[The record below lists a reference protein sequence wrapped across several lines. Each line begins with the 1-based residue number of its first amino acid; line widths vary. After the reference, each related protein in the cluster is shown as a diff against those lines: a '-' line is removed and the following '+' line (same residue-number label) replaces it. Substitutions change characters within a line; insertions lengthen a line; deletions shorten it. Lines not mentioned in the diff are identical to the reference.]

1 MDLMVSTILTVEDER
16 DVRAGIRLLLE
27 DEGYAVAEAA
37 TYAEAVSAMGHGPVD
52 LVLIDVKLPDRNGF
66 DLCRT
71 LRLGG
76 HLMPIIMVTAQV
88 DSHDVVAGLEAG
100 ADDYV
105 TKPFVPKELSARI
118 RAALRRVERMTEA
131 PSHTTELVFDN
142 LIVNPEEGRVTRDGA
157 AIDLTRIEFLLLAE
171 LAQHA
176 GLLLSRDQLLER
188 VWGYDRA
195 GDGRLVDAH
204 VSRLRAKIEE
214 QPSEPRYLHTV
225 RGLGYRFVRPGP
237 DAESP
242 SSSR

>member
-1 MDLMVSTILTVEDER
+1 MDLMVSTILTVEDEP

-27 DEGYAVAEAA
+27 DEGYAVTEAA
-37 TYAEAVSAMGHGPVD
+37 SYAEAVTAMGEGPVD
-52 LVLIDVKLPDRNGF
+52 LVLIDIKLPDRNGF
-66 DLCRT
+66 DLCRAF
-71 LRLGG
+71 RLDG
-76 HLMPIIMVTAQV
+76 HLIPIIMLTAQV

-118 RAALRRVERMTEA
+118 RAALRRMDRIAEV
-131 PSHTTELVFDN
+131 PSHSTQLVFDN
-142 LIVNPEEGRVTRDGA
+142 LVVNPDEGRVTRDGTV
-157 AIDLTRIEFLLLAE
+157 IDLTRIEFLLLAE
-171 LAQHA
+171 MAQHA

-214 QPSEPRYLHTV
+214 SPSEPRFLHTV
-225 RGLGYRFVRPGP
+225 RGLGYRFVRPSPG
-237 DAESP
+237 AESP
-242 SSSR
+242 SPSR

>member
-1 MDLMVSTILTVEDER
+1 MSTMVSTILTVEDEP

-27 DEGYAVAEAA
+27 DEGYDVVEAGS
-37 TYAEAVSAMGHGPVD
+37 YAEAVAATELTSVD
-52 LVLIDVKLPDRNGF
+52 LVLIDIKLPDRNGF
-66 DLCRT
+66 DLCRA
-71 LRLGG
+71 LRHGG
-76 HLMPIIMVTAQV
+76 HRMPVIMVTAQV

-131 PSHTTELVFDN
+131 SSS
-142 LIVNPEEGRVTRDGA
+142 PEELTFDSLVVSPGGGRVTRDGVP
-157 AIDLTRIEFLLLAE
+157 IDLTRLEFLLLVE
-171 LAQHA
+171 LARHA
-176 GLLLSRDQLLER
+176 GLVLSRDQLLER

-214 QPSEPRYLHTV
+214 LPGEPRYLHTV
-225 RGLGYRFVRPGP
+225 RGLGYRFVRP
-237 DAESP
+237 
-242 SSSR
+242 SSGGETVPVAQ

>member
-1 MDLMVSTILTVEDER
+1 MNMVTSTILTVEDEP

-27 DEGYAVAEAA
+27 DEGYDVVEAA
-37 TYAEAVSAMGHGPVD
+37 SYAEAVAATEQTSVD
-52 LVLIDVKLPDRNGF
+52 LVLIDIRLPDRNGF
-66 DLCRT
+66 DLCRA

-76 HLMPIIMVTAQV
+76 HRMPVIMVTAQV

-131 PSHTTELVFDN
+131 SSSPEELTFDS
-142 LIVNPEEGRVTRDGA
+142 LVVSPAEGRVTRAGVP
-157 AIDLTRIEFLLLAE
+157 IDLTRIEFLLLVE
-171 LAQHA
+171 LARHA
-176 GLLLSRDQLLER
+176 GLVLSRDQLLER

-214 QPSEPRYLHTV
+214 HPGEPRYLHTV

-237 DAESP
+237 GAGTVAVSQ
-242 SSSR
+242 

>member
-1 MDLMVSTILTVEDER
+1 MDTMESTILTVEDEP
-16 DVRAGIRLLLE
+16 DVRAGIKLLLE
-27 DEGYAVAEAA
+27 DEGYRVVEAA
-37 TYAEAVSAMGHGPVD
+37 TYAEAMVVMGQASVD
-52 LVLIDVKLPDRNGF
+52 IVLIDVKLPDRNGF
-66 DLCRT
+66 DLCRA
-71 LRLGG
+71 LRLNG
-76 HLMPIIMVTAQV
+76 HRMPIIMVTAQV

-118 RAALRRVERMTEA
+118 RAALRRVERMSEGTG
-131 PSHTTELVFDN
+131 PSVELVFDN
-142 LIVNPEEGRVTRDGA
+142 LVVSPEEGRVTRDGA
-157 AIDLTRIEFLLLAE
+157 PIDLTRIEFLLLAE

-214 QPSEPRYLHTV
+214 HPGEPRYLQTV

-237 DAESP
+237 AAGTSTAAG
-242 SSSR
+242 